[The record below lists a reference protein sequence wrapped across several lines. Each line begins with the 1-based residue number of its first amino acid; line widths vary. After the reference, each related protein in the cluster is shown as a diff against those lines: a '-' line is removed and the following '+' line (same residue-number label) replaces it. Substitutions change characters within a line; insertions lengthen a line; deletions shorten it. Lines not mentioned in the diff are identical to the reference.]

1 MKFTIPILALLIA
14 LLLVASQ
21 SLYTVDQRQ
30 YAIRF
35 QLGEVIETITQAGLF
50 GKVPLVQNVKPFDR
64 RILLLDN
71 AEPDRMTTSEKK
83 PLLVDF
89 FVLWRIVDV
98 KQYYISVQGDEE
110 AARRRLSQTVRA
122 NLAEE
127 FNKRTV
133 HEAIS
138 TERDK
143 IMATTRLKADADA
156 KTIGV
161 EIVDVRLRRVE
172 LPPDVTGPVYAR
184 MESERRRVANELRS
198 LGQAESEK
206 IRADADRQREVI
218 LADAYRQA
226 QKLKGEGDAK
236 ASAIYAQAYGGNPEF
251 YSFYRSL
258 EAYKATFKGRN
269 DVMVLDP
276 SSDFFKYWKNSE
288 LGSSTMTSPRPRI
301 EPLYASRLR

>member
-1 MKFTIPILALLIA
+1 MRFTMPLLALVVA

-21 SLYTVDQRQ
+21 TFYTVDQRKF
-30 YAIRF
+30 AIRF
-35 QLGEVIETITQAGLF
+35 QLGEIVETIKEPGLHT
-50 GKVPLVQNVKPFDR
+50 KVPLLQNIQKYDR
-64 RILLLDN
+64 QILMLDN
-71 AEPDRMTTSEKK
+71 TEPDRITTSEKK

-143 IMATTRLKADADA
+143 IMTTTRQKADADA

-206 IRADADRQREVI
+206 IRADADRQRVVI
-218 LADAYRQA
+218 LADAYKAA
-226 QKLKGEGDAK
+226 QKTKGEGDAR
-236 ASAIYAQAYGGNPEF
+236 AAAIYAQAYGANPEF
-251 YSFYRSL
+251 YAFYRSL
-258 EAYKATFKGRN
+258 EAYKATFRSRS
-269 DVMVLDP
+269 DVMVLEP
-276 SSDFFKYWKNSE
+276 SSEFFRYLRSQGGPGAK
-288 LGSSTMTSPRPRI
+288 
-301 EPLYASRLR
+301 ASK

>member
-1 MKFTIPILALLIA
+1 MKITMPLIA
-14 LLLVASQ
+14 LLVAVLLVASQ
-21 SLYTVDQRQ
+21 ALYTVDQRQ

-35 QLGEVIETITQAGLF
+35 QLGEFVAVQSSAGLYA
-50 GKVPLVQNVKPFDR
+50 KVPLLQNVKFYDR
-64 RILLLDN
+64 RILTLEN
-71 AEPDRMTTSEKK
+71 ADADRITTSEKK

-89 FVLWRIVDV
+89 VVQWRITDV
-98 KQYYISVQGDEE
+98 KQYYVSVGGDEE
-110 AARRRLSQTVRA
+110 RARLRISQTVRG

-143 IMATTRLKADADA
+143 IMAVTRQKADADA
-156 KTIGV
+156 KAIGV
-161 EIVDVRLRRVE
+161 EVVDVRLRRLE
-172 LPPDVTGPVYAR
+172 LPQDVQGPVFAR

-206 IRADADRQREVI
+206 IRADADRQRQVI
-218 LADAYRQA
+218 LAEAYREA
-226 QKLKGEGDAK
+226 QNQKGQGDAK
-236 ASAIYAQAYGGNPEF
+236 ASAIYATAYGVNPEF

-258 EAYKATFKGRN
+258 EAYKASFRSKG

-276 SSDFFKYWKNSE
+276 SADFFRYLKSQGGGGK
-288 LGSSTMTSPRPRI
+288 
-301 EPLYASRLR
+301 AAAK